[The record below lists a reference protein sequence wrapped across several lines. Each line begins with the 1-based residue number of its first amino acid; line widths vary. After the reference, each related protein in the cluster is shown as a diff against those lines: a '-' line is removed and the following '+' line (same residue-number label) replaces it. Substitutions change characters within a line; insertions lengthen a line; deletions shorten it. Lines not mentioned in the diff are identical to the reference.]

1 MLNRIQALGSYDHV
15 DELLEAIRE
24 EIRLLDYDYEGE
36 MRRIRSRGR

>member
-1 MLNRIQALGSYDHV
+1 MLNRIQAVGSYEHV

-36 MRRIRSRGR
+36 MRRIKARGR